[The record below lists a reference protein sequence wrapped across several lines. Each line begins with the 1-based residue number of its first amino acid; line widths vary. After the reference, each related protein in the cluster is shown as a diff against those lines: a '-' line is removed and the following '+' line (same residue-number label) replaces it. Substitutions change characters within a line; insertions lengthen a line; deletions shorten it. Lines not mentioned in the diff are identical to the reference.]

1 MIKLKDL
8 LLEGKPKAGDYVKTV
23 YGIGVLNKVRGAVG
37 YVKLPDDQGNRMG
50 FWPTDIRHLK
60 PTGKKEKGKN
70 LWTEG
75 IKLNEGLS
83 EEARELKLYIDNDS
97 RLYDQRYIPI
107 LKNLS
112 NKKKRNKFS
121 KSLAVKAFMYLVD
134 DGAKRYTREFG
145 GNPKDIFPKSKRT
158 ELAKEYVDEFE
169 SIFKNKEHDFM
180 EQIR

>member
-8 LLEGKPKAGDYVKTV
+8 LA
-23 YGIGVLNKVRGAVG
+23 
-37 YVKLPDDQGNRMG
+37 
-50 FWPTDIRHLK
+50 
-60 PTGKKEKGKN
+60 
-70 LWTEG
+70 
-75 IKLNEGLS
+75 EGLS
-83 EEARELKLYIDNDS
+83 DEARELKLYIDNDS
-97 RLYDQRYIPI
+97 GLYKQRYIPI

-134 DGAKRYTREFG
+134 DGAKRYTREYG

>member
-8 LLEGKPKAGDYVKTV
+8 LLEGKPKAGDYVKA
-23 YGIGVLNKVRGAVG
+23 YNGEIGVINKVKGAIAWIKFASNSKS
-37 YVKLPDDQGNRMG
+37 YLPS
-50 FWPTDIRHLK
+50 DIGQLK

-75 IKLNEGLS
+75 IKLNEELS

-97 RLYDQRYIPI
+97 QLYKQRYIPI

-112 NKKKRNKFS
+112 HQKKRNKFN
-121 KSLAVKAFMYLVD
+121 KSMAVKTFMYLVD
-134 DGAKRYTREFG
+134 AGAKRYTRDFG
-145 GNPKDIFPKSKRT
+145 GNPKDVFSKSKRT
-158 ELAKEYVDEFE
+158 ELAKEYAKEFG